1 MKLTIFSAHF
11 ILPLLL
17 AGIGLFL
24 IVGRGYAAPVQQ
36 TPSVPRQVPL
46 PSEISSAPA
55 STTSPFLST
64 PLPAG
69 FASSGLNQ
77 QAYQQIA
84 QEAAP
89 LSPLQ
94 IKALRRL
101 VDEAERAAAAPPRF
115 TPKPVSSTV
124 TVSLMP
130 GETPPVVRLFAN
142 YVTNLLFIDQ
152 LGNPLNVTAVDT
164 GGAATF
170 KLNWSRNPAQAS
182 NLIKLSPQSTYAQ
195 GNLSV
200 SLKQVP
206 TPVSLTLI
214 SGQREVDYRV
224 DVRVKGVG
232 PTSQL
237 DHIIPSIE
245 ANPVWLGLLAGIAPD
260 GAQTL
265 VSSHAEVQAW
275 VYQNRFYVRT
285 RYALL
290 SPAYV
295 GMQKSADGTCVYEI
309 PPTSVLLALAGERAV
324 QVQLSGD

>member
-1 MKLTIFSAHF
+1 MKLTVFGTHF
-11 ILPLLL
+11 LLPLLIL
-17 AGIGLFL
+17 SIGLL
-24 IVGRGYAAPVQQ
+24 WAVGRGHAAPLQQ
-36 TPSVPRQVPL
+36 TPSVPTQAP
-46 PSEISSAPA
+46 PSFEISSEPA
-55 STTSPFLST
+55 ATQPPFLSE
-64 PLPAG
+64 PLPTGLAL
-69 FASSGLNQ
+69 SGLNQ
-77 QAYQQIA
+77 QAYQQVA

-89 LSPLQ
+89 LSPQQ

-170 KLNWSRNPAQAS
+170 KLSWSQNLAQAS

-232 PTSQL
+232 PANQL
-237 DHIIPSIE
+237 DNSIPSIE
-245 ANPVWLGLLAGIAPD
+245 TNPVWLGLLAGIAPD
-260 GAQTL
+260 GAQAL

-275 VYQNRFYVRT
+275 AYQHRFYLRT
-285 RYALL
+285 RYTLL
-290 SPAYV
+290 SPAYL

-309 PPTSVLLALAGERAV
+309 LPTPVLLALAGERTV

>member
-1 MKLTIFSAHF
+1 MKLTVFGTHF
-11 ILPLLL
+11 FLPLLVMS
-17 AGIGLFL
+17 IGLL
-24 IVGRGYAAPVQQ
+24 WAIDRGHATSLQQ
-36 TPSVPRQVPL
+36 TSSVPTQAP
-46 PSEISSAPA
+46 PSSAISSAPA
-55 STTSPFLST
+55 STASSFLPE
-64 PLPAG
+64 PLPSGLAL
-69 FASSGLNQ
+69 SGLNQ
-77 QAYQQIA
+77 QAYQQVV
-84 QEAAP
+84 QEATP
-89 LSPLQ
+89 LSPQQ

-170 KLNWSRNPAQAS
+170 KLSWSQNLAQAS

-232 PTSQL
+232 PASQL
-237 DHIIPSIE
+237 DNSIPSVE

-260 GAQTL
+260 GAQAL
-265 VSSHAEVQAW
+265 VSSHPEVQAW
-275 VYQNRFYVRT
+275 AYQNRFYLRT

-295 GMQKSADGTCVYEI
+295 GMQKSADGTYVYEI
-309 PPTSVLLALAGERAV
+309 PPTPVLLALAGEHAV